1 MEPSQYKGNQGPLLG
16 FFILLIKELKK
27 GHKGKLRGKEQTHT
41 RILRTSHYSLKR
53 KPPEQA
59 SCKSCSCQERRGRN
73 GEEKEQK
80 PCVWDRDAC
89 RSATWQQA
97 VAHREESFRRSK
109 EAQSISLSLKAYL
122 GSGQYLK
129 EKRRKGNSYAFLRKS
144 WQTQP
149 KIMAAHEECIKG
161 QKF

>member
-1 MEPSQYKGNQGPLLG
+1 ME
-16 FFILLIKELKK
+16 
-27 GHKGKLRGKEQTHT
+27 
-41 RILRTSHYSLKR
+41 KR
-53 KPPEQA
+53 KNKSHVSEIGTHGGQPPGSRQ
-59 SCKSCSCQERRGRN
+59 SHN
-73 GEEKEQK
+73 
-80 PCVWDRDAC
+80 
-89 RSATWQQA
+89 
-97 VAHREESFRRSK
+97 REESFRRSK

-129 EKRRKGNSYAFLRKS
+129 EKRRKGNSYAFLRKG